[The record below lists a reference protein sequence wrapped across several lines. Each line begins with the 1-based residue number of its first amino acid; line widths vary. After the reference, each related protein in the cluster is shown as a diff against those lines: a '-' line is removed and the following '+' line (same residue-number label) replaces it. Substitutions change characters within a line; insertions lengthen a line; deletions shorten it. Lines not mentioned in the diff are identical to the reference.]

1 MAHLITHLVY
11 PAPLIHHPM
20 SAPVSIC
27 PVPADQRPINEFKSL
42 QESWFFGWSSADF
55 KTFMVR
61 VVLLWGGCG
70 FIIAPIAASGFEPT
84 EALGRFCLATSGGG
98 AFLMSLVLLR
108 LYLGWGYVYR
118 RLHCEAVY
126 YEETGWYDCQSW
138 SKPSAELAQ
147 DRLIS
152 TYQVQP
158 VLQRL
163 KYSFGILGLLCM
175 VGYSLWQFC

>member
-1 MAHLITHLVY
+1 
-11 PAPLIHHPM
+11 M

-27 PVPADQRPINEFKSL
+27 PVPDDQRPINEFKNL
-42 QESWFFGWSSADF
+42 QASWFFGWSSADL

-61 VVLLWGGCG
+61 LGFLWGACCL
-70 FIIAPIAASGFEPT
+70 IVSPIAASGFEPT
-84 EALGRFCLATSGGG
+84 DALGHFCLATSGGG
-98 AFLMSLVLLR
+98 IFLVSLVLLR

-126 YEETGWYDCQSW
+126 YEETGWYDGQAW
-138 SKPSAELAQ
+138 KKPTAELTQ

-158 VLQRL
+158 ILQRL
-163 KYSFGILGLLCM
+163 KYSFGLLGLLCM
-175 VGYSLWQFC
+175 AGYGLWRVC